1 MKIGDRLIAVYVG
14 AALLFLMA
22 PVAIIVLFS
31 FNAGQSLSF
40 PIEGLSTRW
49 YAEAAGDVTL
59 VRALQNSLIV
69 AAGALATTVVIAT
82 PAAWYLARSRSR
94 LRGALLVA
102 VVAPLALPG
111 LFIGIALLTYFGR
124 IGLRPSLT
132 TVTIAHVLY
141 TMGFY
146 VLIAS
151 RRFAV
156 LDPAFEEAAR
166 TLGASRVQS
175 LRLIVWP
182 AVRPAIVAALALCLA
197 LSLDEFIISFFVI
210 GPENTLP
217 IVIFSNIRTT
227 VTPEINAVATFL
239 LVLSWASVAFA
250 AWMARTARRSAA
262 GSAQTEGVNP

>member
-1 MKIGDRLIAVYVG
+1 MRAGDRLIGLYVTAVLV
-14 AALLFLMA
+14 FLMA
-22 PVAIIVLFS
+22 PVAVIVLFS

-40 PIEGLSTRW
+40 PIESLSTSW
-49 YAEAAGDVTL
+49 YERAAANETL
-59 VRALQNSLIV
+59 TTSLQNSLIV
-69 AAGALATTVVIAT
+69 AAGALLAIVILAT
-82 PAAWYLARSRSR
+82 PAAWYVARSRSR
-94 LRGALLVA
+94 LRGLLLA
-102 VVAPLALPG
+102 ATVAPLALPG

-124 IGLRPSLT
+124 IGMRPSLT

-151 RRFAV
+151 RRFAA

-166 TLGASRVQS
+166 TLGASRGQS
-175 LRLIVWP
+175 LRLVVWP
-182 AVRPAIVAALALCLA
+182 AVRPALVAAVALCLA

-227 VTPEINAVATFL
+227 ITPQINAVATFL
-239 LVLSWASVAFA
+239 LVLSWISVGLA
-250 AWMARTARRSAA
+250 AWLASDRAARRRRGTTPEVS
-262 GSAQTEGVNP
+262 T

>member
-1 MKIGDRLIAVYVG
+1 MKLGERLIGVYV
-14 AALLFLMA
+14 AVVLVFLMA
-22 PVAIIVLFS
+22 PVVVIVLFS

-49 YAEAAGDVTL
+49 FDQAAGNATL
-59 VRALQNSLIV
+59 RAALQNSLIV
-69 AAGALATTVVIAT
+69 AAGALLTIVVIAT

-94 LRGALLVA
+94 ARGLLLA
-102 VVAPLALPG
+102 ATVAPLALPG

-124 IGLRPSLT
+124 LGLRPSLT

-151 RRFAV
+151 RRFAA
-156 LDPAFEEAAR
+156 LDPAYEDAAR
-166 TLGASRVQS
+166 TLGASAAQR

-182 AVRPAIVAALALCLA
+182 AVRPALIAALALCLA

-227 VTPEINAVATFL
+227 VTPQINAVATFL
-239 LVLSWASVAFA
+239 LVISWVSVGVA
-250 AWMARTARRSAA
+250 AWMSRDRAARRRA
-262 GSAQTEGVNP
+262 GTIPEVTT